1 MNTYKKFFF
10 AYLVLILLVSS
21 IPGNA
26 IPKTWFSLGWEDK
39 LYHMIEFSVLGIL
52 AYLAYYQ
59 ELRNPFIYFIAGGFL
74 FGLVDELY
82 QSFIPGR
89 FPNAF
94 DIIADGIGVI
104 CGSISTH
111 FLIKKVHD

>member
-1 MNTYKKFFF
+1 MNIYKKLLFS
-10 AYLVLILLVSS
+10 YLIVILSISS

-39 LYHMIEFSVLGIL
+39 LYHIIEFSVLGIL
-52 AYLAYYQ
+52 GYLAYYSD
-59 ELRNPFIYFIAGGFL
+59 LRSPFIIIIAGGFL

-82 QSFIPGR
+82 QSLIPGR

-94 DIIADGIGVI
+94 DIIADGIGVTF
-104 CGSISTH
+104 GSISIH
-111 FLIKKVHD
+111 FLRKYSHD

>member
-21 IPGNA
+21 IPGNT
-26 IPKTWFSLGWEDK
+26 ISKTWFSLGWEDK

-59 ELRNPFIYFIAGGFL
+59 ELPNPFIYFDVHIAVL
-74 FGLVDELY
+74 DYASLY
-82 QSFIPGR
+82 PSS
-89 FPNAF
+89 
-94 DIIADGIGVI
+94 II
-104 CGSISTH
+104 
-111 FLIKKVHD
+111 

>member
-1 MNTYKKFFF
+1 MNIYKKFFF
-10 AYLVLILLVSS
+10 AYLVLILMVSS
-21 IPGNA
+21 IPGNS
-26 IPKTWFSLGWEDK
+26 IPKNWFSLGWEDK

-52 AYLAYYQ
+52 AYLAYYK

-74 FGLVDELY
+74 FGLVDEFY

-111 FLIKKVHD
+111 FLRKKVHD

>member
-1 MNTYKKFFF
+1 MNIYKKFFF

-39 LYHMIEFSVLGIL
+39 LYHMIVFSVLGIL

-59 ELRNPFIYFIAGGFL
+59 ELRNPFIYFIGIDF
-74 FGLVDELY
+74 F
-82 QSFIPGR
+82 
-89 FPNAF
+89 NAM
-94 DIIADGIGVI
+94 
-104 CGSISTH
+104 SSQYSN
-111 FLIKKVHD
+111 